1 MFVAEHEVEIRY
13 AETDQMGVVY
23 HSNYLVWLEL
33 GRTKLIQDL
42 GFSYVEMEKEGIISP
57 VLDLQISYR
66 KAMRYGEKAIV
77 KTWVDT
83 VSPLRVVYGYEI
95 YNGDG
100 DLCITASTT
109 NICAKKKGSAL
120 YHLKSYILSG
130 MRNMRKLR
138 KIKKRGRSRAFLFF
152 IIKLWEV
159 VTFMKCN
166 R

>member
-66 KAMRYGEKAIV
+66 KAMRYGEKASV

-100 DLCITASTT
+100 ELCITASY
-109 NICAKKKGSAL
+109 NEYLCE
-120 YHLKSYILSG
+120 
-130 MRNMRKLR
+130 
-138 KIKKRGRSRAFLFF
+138 KRRVPPC
-152 IIKLWEV
+152 II
-159 VTFMKCN
+159 
-166 R
+166 

>member
-66 KAMRYGEKAIV
+66 KAMRYGKSNC

-95 YNGDG
+95 YNGEG
-100 DLCITASTT
+100 ELCITASTT
-109 NICAKKKGSAL
+109 NICAKKKGSGP
-120 YHLKSYILSG
+120 YHLKSSIQSG

-138 KIKKRGRSRAFLFF
+138 KNKSVAEATFLFS
-152 IIKLWEV
+152 
-159 VTFMKCN
+159 
-166 R
+166 

>member
-100 DLCITASTT
+100 ELCITASTT

-120 YHLKSYILSG
+120 YHLKSSIQSG
-130 MRNMRKLR
+130 MRNMRKSR
-138 KIKKRGRSRAFLFF
+138 KNKKAWQKPRFF
-152 IIKLWEV
+152 I
-159 VTFMKCN
+159 FHN
-166 R
+166 

>member
-1 MFVAEHEVEIRY
+1 MFVAEQEIEIRY

-42 GFSYVEMEKEGIISP
+42 GFSYVEMEKDGIISP

-77 KTWVDT
+77 KTWVDS
-83 VSPLRVVYGYEI
+83 VSPLRVIYGYEI

-100 DLCITASTT
+100 DLCITATTT
-109 NICAKKKGSAL
+109 NICVKKEGFRPVSLKKLYPEWYAKYEEIK
-120 YHLKSYILSG
+120 
-130 MRNMRKLR
+130 RK
-138 KIKKRGRSRAFLFF
+138 
-152 IIKLWEV
+152 
-159 VTFMKCN
+159 
-166 R
+166 

>member
-66 KAMRYGEKAIV
+66 KAMRYGEKASV

-100 DLCITASTT
+100 ELCITASTT

-138 KIKKRGRSRAFLFF
+138 KNKKAWQKPRFF
-152 IIKLWEV
+152 I
-159 VTFMKCN
+159 FHN
-166 R
+166 

>member
-100 DLCITASTT
+100 ELCITASTT
-109 NICAKKKGSAL
+109 NICAKRRIPPVSF
-120 YHLKSYILSG
+120 KSSIQSG
-130 MRNMRKLR
+130 MRNMSKSRK
-138 KIKKRGRSRAFLFF
+138 KKRGGSHVF
-152 IIKLWEV
+152 I
-159 VTFMKCN
+159 FHN
-166 R
+166 

>member
-109 NICAKKKGSAL
+109 NICAKK
-120 YHLKSYILSG
+120 
-130 MRNMRKLR
+130 RRVPPC
-138 KIKKRGRSRAFLFF
+138 
-152 IIKLWEV
+152 II
-159 VTFMKCN
+159 
-166 R
+166 

>member
-100 DLCITASTT
+100 ELCITASTT

-138 KIKKRGRSRAFLFF
+138 KNKKRGRSHVFLFF

-159 VTFMKCN
+159 VTFVKCN

>member
-109 NICAKKKGSAL
+109 NICAKKEGFRL

-138 KIKKRGRSRAFLFF
+138 KNKKAWQKPRFF
-152 IIKLWEV
+152 I
-159 VTFMKCN
+159 FHN
-166 R
+166 

>member
-83 VSPLRVVYGYEI
+83 VSRF
-95 YNGDG
+95 
-100 DLCITASTT
+100 
-109 NICAKKKGSAL
+109 AL
-120 YHLKSYILSG
+120 YMDMKYIMVKVNFVL
-130 MRNMRKLR
+130 RQVRQIFVRKR
-138 KIKKRGRSRAFLFF
+138 RVQAR
-152 IIKLWEV
+152 II
-159 VTFMKCN
+159 
-166 R
+166 